1 MPRRVYSEINLHIIW
16 HTKNNVPMIFEQ
28 IESELYSFLKTKIIE
43 TPEVFFHAIGGI
55 KDHIHLAVS
64 IPPTLKIDEWV
75 GKLKGGSSFFINN
88 KVANRKVLEWQNGY
102 GIVSFGTK
110 DLKWVV
116 SYIENQKEHHK
127 TRKVY
132 QRLERIDIE
141 DS

>member
-1 MPRRVYSEINLHIIW
+1 
-16 HTKNNVPMIFEQ
+16 MIFEQ